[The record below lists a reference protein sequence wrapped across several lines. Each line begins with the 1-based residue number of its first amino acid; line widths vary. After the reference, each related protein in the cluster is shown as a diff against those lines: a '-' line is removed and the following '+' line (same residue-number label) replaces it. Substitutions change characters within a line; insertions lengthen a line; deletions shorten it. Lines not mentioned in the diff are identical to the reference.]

1 MKQISVDDKGFNRV
15 YTKVLNRLP
24 TLGGDVDIVV
34 QTILNAVRKE
44 GDRAVF
50 RYTQKFDRVT
60 LTQKSIKITKQE
72 IASAYQQVHSDVVKS
87 LQFSA
92 DRIFAFH
99 EKQTT
104 TGWTIEKDGIY
115 LAQRV
120 FPIDRVG
127 LYVPGGKAAYP
138 SSVLMNAIP
147 AVVAGCK
154 NIQICTPTPD
164 GLLNPTILIA
174 ADIAGISEIYKVG
187 GAQAIG
193 AMAYGTKAIP
203 KADKIV
209 GPGNQYVASAKR
221 LVFGLVDIDM
231 IAGPS
236 ELLIVADK
244 DATPAYVASDLISQ
258 AEHDE
263 EAVVILLTPSRAL
276 IKKVMPE
283 IIRQQALLPRK
294 KIVSASLQ
302 KHGVIFIT
310 RNIAQAIQMANEIA
324 PEHLSLFV
332 KNPMMH
338 LDQIVHAGSVF
349 LGENTPQALGDYI
362 AGPNHVLPT
371 GGTARFFSPL
381 SVDDF
386 IKKSSVTAY
395 TKEALLRDGDHL
407 IQIAEA
413 EGLTAHANMV
423 RQRRQAATCRGGNSE
438 LVGSLKEK

>member
-1 MKQISVDDKGFNRV
+1 MKQISVDDKGFKSA
-15 YTKVLNRLP
+15 YKKVVNRLP
-24 TLGGDVDIVV
+24 PLGGTVDSAV
-34 QTILNAVRKE
+34 QTILNDVRKE
-44 GDRAVF
+44 GDRAVL
-50 RYTQKFDRVT
+50 RYTKEFDRVA
-60 LTQKSIKITKQE
+60 LTPQSVRVTKKE
-72 IASAYQQVHSDVVKS
+72 IESAYQNVHPDVIKS
-87 LQFSA
+87 LQFA
-92 DRIFAFH
+92 YHRIFAFH
-99 EKQTT
+99 ERQKS
-104 TGWTIEKDGIY
+104 TGWAIEKDGIY

-147 AVVAGCK
+147 AVAAGCR

-164 GLLNPTILIA
+164 GVLNPTILVA

-193 AMAYGTKAIP
+193 AMAYGTKSIP
-203 KADKIV
+203 KVDKIV

-236 ELLIVADK
+236 ELLIIADK
-244 DATPAYVASDLISQ
+244 DATPSFVASDLISQ

-276 IKKVMPE
+276 VKKVIPE
-283 IIRQQALLPRK
+283 ITRQQEKLPRK
-294 KIVSASLQ
+294 KIVAASLQ

-310 RNIAQAIQMANEIA
+310 RDIAQAIQMANEIA

-332 KNPMMH
+332 KNSVAQ
-338 LDQIVHAGSVF
+338 LDKIIHAGSVF
-349 LGENTPQALGDYI
+349 LGEDTPQALGDYI

-371 GGTARFFSPL
+371 GGTARFFSAL

-386 IKKSSVTAY
+386 IKKSSVTSYSKA
-395 TKEALLRDGDHL
+395 ALIRDGNHL

-413 EGLTAHANMV
+413 EGLMAHANMV
-423 RQRRQAATCRGGNSE
+423 RIRMGKDTHLE
-438 LVGSLKEK
+438 L